1 MTDLALIL
9 GAVVLAAAGG
19 EAFLK
24 SILGAAIHL
33 RVPKIVVATTLAAF
47 ATSSPELTVST
58 VAALAGQP
66 EIGLGDALGSNV
78 VNMALVFGLA
88 LLFRAVQTTRQ
99 DFGNSFA
106 LALAAPVLTFVL
118 VLDGRIERADALLLL
133 AIFLVWVVWTV
144 RCALRQREVAVY
156 IEATELSAGKS
167 LLLGVLGLGALIA
180 AGRLFVSGATGVA
193 AAFAVDTYVIGVV
206 LVAVGTSLPELVTV
220 ILSRLCGQDDVGV
233 GTLLGSNL
241 FNGLAI
247 VGIAGTIGMIV
258 PGHWP
263 SSTPARAHSNRCP
276 PRRHVWPS
284 YLFRCHEALV
294 GHWSGSRCVCLAIDP
309 AKVAGM
315 TGTSPAAAVQT
326 GAMNADLFPVV
337 AALAK
342 IEDGHLYAMI
352 DAVDE
357 LTPSLPGGLA
367 AWLRHILDWEAGRRQ
382 GYDRPLRSPWE
393 AIDDSERVAS
403 IATAI
408 ALCDGF
414 ALRAAAD
421 APVPTALLA
430 TVVNVLVGGATRH

>member
-24 SILGAAIHL
+24 SIFGAAIHL

-47 ATSSPELTVST
+47 ATSSPELTVSS
-58 VAALAGQP
+58 VATLAGQP
-66 EIGLGDALGSNV
+66 EIGLGDVLGSNV

-233 GTLLGSNL
+233 GTLIGRNL

-247 VGIAGTIGMIV
+247 VGIAGTIEPIAAPKAVPLVPLVPEDPNRQCGRAVVRRWKCGATALLAHLPFNLWGLVRLLGVV

-263 SSTPARAHSNRCP
+263 SCTHVRPHSNRFP
-276 PRRHVWPS
+276 PKRHGRAVLPFP
-284 YLFRCHEALV
+284 LPRGPRPPLV
-294 GHWSGSRCVCLAIDP
+294 G
-309 AKVAGM
+309 
-315 TGTSPAAAVQT
+315 
-326 GAMNADLFPVV
+326 
-337 AALAK
+337 
-342 IEDGHLYAMI
+342 
-352 DAVDE
+352 
-357 LTPSLPGGLA
+357 
-367 AWLRHILDWEAGRRQ
+367 
-382 GYDRPLRSPWE
+382 
-393 AIDDSERVAS
+393 
-403 IATAI
+403 
-408 ALCDGF
+408 
-414 ALRAAAD
+414 
-421 APVPTALLA
+421 
-430 TVVNVLVGGATRH
+430 